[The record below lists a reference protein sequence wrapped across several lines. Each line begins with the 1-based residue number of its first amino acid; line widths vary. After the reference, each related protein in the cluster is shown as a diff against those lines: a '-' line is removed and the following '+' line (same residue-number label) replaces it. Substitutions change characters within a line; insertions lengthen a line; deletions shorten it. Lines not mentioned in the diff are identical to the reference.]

1 MITVSKL
8 PQIKEIKNNDI
19 FEIINYHSSKT
30 HSFFKY
36 PAKFIPEIPNWSIR
50 NFSKKKI
57 KF

>member
-50 NFSKKKI
+50 KFSKKKR
-57 KF
+57 